1 MSLPVALAILTAFS
15 MASGQLLFKLGAD
28 RWRGDSLV
36 QLAGSF
42 LSSPHLMGAVFLYA
56 ITILVWIYVLKTLP
70 LSIAYP
76 LTALSYI
83 LVPVFSL
90 VILGE
95 KVSINTM
102 VGSGLIIAGI
112 IVTHVQKV

>member
-1 MSLPVALAILTAFS
+1 MNVAVALAVLTAFS

-36 QLAGSF
+36 QLLWSF
-42 LSSPHLMGAVFLYA
+42 LSSPYLMGAVFLYA
-56 ITILVWIYVLKTLP
+56 LTILVWIYVLKVLP

-95 KVSINTM
+95 KVSTNTL

-112 IVTHVQKV
+112 IVTHMQRV

>member
-1 MSLPVALAILTAFS
+1 MNISVVLAILTAFS

-28 RWRGDSLV
+28 KWRGDSVV
-36 QLAGSF
+36 QLIRSF
-42 LSSPHLMGAVFLYA
+42 LSSPYLMGAVFLYA
-56 ITILVWIYVLKTLP
+56 LTILVWIYVLKTLP

-95 KVSINTM
+95 KISINTM
-102 VGSGLIIAGI
+102 IGSGLIIAGV
-112 IVTHVQKV
+112 IVAHVQKV

>member
-1 MSLPVALAILTAFS
+1 MNIAVALAILTAFS

-28 RWRGDSLV
+28 RWRGDSIV
-36 QLAGSF
+36 QLIWSF
-42 LSSPHLMGAVFLYA
+42 LSSPHLMGAVCLYA
-56 ITILVWIYVLKTLP
+56 ITILVWIYVLKVLP

-95 KVSINTM
+95 RVSINTLI
-102 VGSGLIIAGI
+102 GSGLIIAGI
-112 IVTHVQKV
+112 IVTHMQKV